1 MEELDEAIIERALE
15 RAEEAARR
23 VIEQALGLR
32 ALHYNIQLSTI
43 YDEDGLVRLVVDVS
57 ITRPRADKAIL
68 NEVIEAAIAVAERTF
83 ESEIKKAMG
92 KDSSRLDKK
101 HG

>member
-1 MEELDEAIIERALE
+1 LEELDEAIIERALE

-92 KDSSRLDKK
+92 KESSRLDKK
-101 HG
+101 H

>member
-1 MEELDEAIIERALE
+1 LEELDEAIIERALE

-32 ALHYNIQLSTI
+32 ALHYNIQLSTT

-68 NEVIEAAIAVAERTF
+68 NEVIEAAIAVAERAF

-101 HG
+101 H

>member
-57 ITRPRADKAIL
+57 ITRPRADKTIL
-68 NEVIEAAIAVAERTF
+68 NEVIEAAIAVAEKTF

-101 HG
+101 H

>member
-92 KDSSRLDKK
+92 KESSRLDKK
-101 HG
+101 H

>member
-92 KDSSRLDKK
+92 KDSGRLDKK
-101 HG
+101 H

>member
-57 ITRPRADKAIL
+57 ITRPRADRAIL
-68 NEVIEAAIAVAERTF
+68 NEVIEAAIAVAERAF

-92 KDSSRLDKK
+92 KDSSGLDKK
-101 HG
+101 H

>member
-57 ITRPRADKAIL
+57 ITRPRADRAIL
-68 NEVIEAAIAVAERTF
+68 NEVIEAAIAVAEKTF
-83 ESEIKKAMG
+83 ESEIEKAMG

-101 HG
+101 H